1 MGVDRTAGEIRIRQ
15 PCMGETVRTQSVDL
29 ERRFAWAT
37 WPWTRCR
44 LGRGLFW
51 FRAFTPRRNAAA
63 ACVAATPP
71 DLFPG
76 RAADAAKIGYTATH
90 MSEEHLQG
98 APFGSRPLRPSV
110 MMMWPASWWEYEA
123 RRAPR

>member
-15 PCMGETVRTQSVDL
+15 PCMGQIVRTQSVDL
-29 ERRFAWAT
+29 GDLRGR
-37 WPWTRCR
+37 
-44 LGRGLFW
+44 RGLGQGAGW
-51 FRAFTPRRNAAA
+51 AEAFTPRRNAAA

-76 RAADAAKIGYTATH
+76 RAAHAVQIGYTATH
-90 MSEEHLQG
+90 TSEDHLQG

-110 MMMWPASWWEYEA
+110 TMMWPASWWEYEA
-123 RRAPR
+123 RRARR